1 MLAAGRH
8 RWRRGEGEDKL
19 LYVVTHLLHHIYRV
33 DIVGASLTP
42 RSTHTPGP
50 PSSARPGAAHPGR
63 RGAAGVDAISSRAC
77 MTATHMHT
85 HTSGHA
91 HSYRQARKHIYLKLY
106 NTYMYVQ
113 ESGLCIH
120 GHSICSAR
128 TQCRAPVHLSAL
140 KGIHMYVQFVFTEL
154 GQFVS
159 YKR

>member
-1 MLAAGRH
+1 
-8 RWRRGEGEDKL
+8 
-19 LYVVTHLLHHIYRV
+19 
-33 DIVGASLTP
+33 
-42 RSTHTPGP
+42 
-50 PSSARPGAAHPGR
+50 
-63 RGAAGVDAISSRAC
+63 

-91 HSYRQARKHIYLKLY
+91 HSYTQARKHTYLKLY

-113 ESGLCIH
+113 ETGLCIH
-120 GHSICSAR
+120 GLSLCSAS
-128 TQCRAPVHLSAL
+128 TQCGAPVHLSAL